1 VVNLQQI
8 QVAFLLGS
16 HISSLHSAKVHI
28 RLPVTTHSLTPGH
41 HGSFCHPFEV
51 PAALWSPWQWLF
63 GDSHCPRLLQQR
75 PSAAKKLKEKK
86 NEFAFPLILLRRRC
100 CWCLVVQSCLTLATS
115 WTVACQAPLS
125 TALPRQEYWSGL
137 PFPSYIYIHIYLL
150 CTGPIAHVFSKYHSG
165 GKRLRRYL
173 RFFHNNLKPF

>member
-1 VVNLQQI
+1 MLHNRR
-8 QVAFLLGS
+8 S
-16 HISSLHSAKVHI
+16 HHSEEPACKPQLESSPCSLRLEKAHS
-28 RLPVTTHSLTPGH
+28 
-41 HGSFCHPFEV
+41 
-51 PAALWSPWQWLF
+51 Q
-63 GDSHCPRLLQQR
+63 QQR

-100 CWCLVVQSCLTLATS
+100 CCCLVVQSCLTLATS

-125 TALPRQEYWSGL
+125 TVFPRQEYWSGL

-150 CTGPIAHVFSKYHSG
+150 CTGPIAHVFSKYHSE

-173 RFFHNNLKPF
+173 RFFHNNLKPFWGGVPTSLAELSSWGPRRR